1 MPVLEIFY
9 PALAALVSTVQNIF
23 FLTAH
28 ILLYV
33 FTVFPMPSNLGG
45 QSRLVACL
53 LLCVS
58 ACKYPS

>member
-33 FTVFPMPSNLGG
+33 FPMPSNLGG